1 IRNLGSPGG
10 GGPPAVGR
18 PAPPDGAG
26 GGRASGEGTR
36 CPGASVTRADL
47 SRSAKPASTNWR
59 INVVAPMP
67 RASAAARMRWS
78 TSTGRR
84 RERLTMG
91 TSVSGAGRFAST
103 PAAMTSDRSWSKT
116 SLIRASHVLGE
127 HGDLIGE
134 HVAGGHDVPV
144 VVLVR
149 GLHDEHNQVPAQVG
163 DPEHR
168 VGVLAHLPGQS
179 PLCAQDLPDLGRVD
193 AVHGDVVQSVAGE
206 AVAVPHTRN
215 VP

>member
-91 TSVSGAGRFAST
+91 TSVSGAGRVAST
-103 PAAMTSDRSWSKT
+103 PPAMTSDRSWAKT

-127 HGDLIGE
+127 HGDLVGE
-134 HVAGGHDVPV
+134 HVAGGHDVPAV
-144 VVLVR
+144 FWCKAAMRRAPTPYGTTAVIAVEAAGRLVADSAKPGVLT
-149 GLHDEHNQVPAQVG
+149 PAQAY
-163 DPEHR
+163 DPTSFLNL
-168 VGVLAHLPGQS
+168 LA
-179 PLCAQDLPDLGRVD
+179 
-193 AVHGDVVQSVAGE
+193 
-206 AVAVPHTRN
+206 PHAITWTI
-215 VP
+215 